1 VYELLVASPRIKE
14 MIRSRGT
21 VPQVEEAAQ
30 NGGMRLLRQ
39 DAIEKVLH
47 GLLDLPNARSVST

>member
-1 VYELLVASPRIKE
+1 
-14 MIRSRGT
+14 
-21 VPQVEEAAQ
+21 
-30 NGGMRLLRQ
+30 MRLLRQ